1 MAKDKDLDYL
11 LFSDVDRKQFDDV
24 KRMLK
29 EFKIEK
35 PMWQLQNR
43 NGEYIPV
50 RLNRGKGALL
60 PLYMSRYE
68 R

>member
-1 MAKDKDLDYL
+1 MTKDKDLDYL
-11 LFSDVDRKQFDDV
+11 LFSDVDREQFDDV
-24 KRMLK
+24 KGMLK
-29 EFKIEK
+29 KFKMDK

-50 RLNRGKGALL
+50 RLNREKGALL
-60 PLYMSRYE
+60 PLYMPGHE

>member
-1 MAKDKDLDYL
+1 MAKDEGLGYL
-11 LFSDVDRKQFDDV
+11 LFSDVDREQFDDV

-43 NGEYIPV
+43 NGDYIPV
-50 RLNRGKGALL
+50 RLNRENGALL
-60 PLYMSRYE
+60 PLYTPGHE

>member
-11 LFSDVDRKQFDDV
+11 LFSDVDREQFDDV
-24 KRMLK
+24 KRMLS
-29 EFKIEK
+29 EFEIKM

-50 RLNRGKGALL
+50 RLNREKKALL
-60 PLYMSRYE
+60 PLYLSGYE